1 MSVDEV
7 HPLGASIDMDPDA
20 EQIQQH
26 WMGVEQLSE
35 PSGRRK
41 SEIANRESDEQG
53 VRPVARLLASPEA
66 QIT

>member
-1 MSVDEV
+1 
-7 HPLGASIDMDPDA
+7 MDPDA